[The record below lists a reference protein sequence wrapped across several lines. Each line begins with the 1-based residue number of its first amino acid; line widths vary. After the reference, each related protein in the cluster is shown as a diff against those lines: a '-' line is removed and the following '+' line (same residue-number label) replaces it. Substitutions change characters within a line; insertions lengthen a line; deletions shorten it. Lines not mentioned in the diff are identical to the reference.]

1 MMVHM
6 HHRAELQRVA
16 RKAMLDRGLQPDF
29 DAVALKQLDGIRGP
43 AATEGG
49 AVRDL
54 RDLLWCSIDN
64 DDSLDLDQLS
74 LAEDLGGGTVKILI
88 AVADVDALVA
98 KNTPID
104 WHAASNTASV

>member
-1 MMVHM
+1 V
-6 HHRAELQRVA
+6 
-16 RKAMLDRGLQPDF
+16 PC
-29 DAVALKQLDGIRGP
+29 
-43 AATEGG
+43 AT
-49 AVRDL
+49 L

-74 LAEDLGGGTVKILI
+74 LAEDLAAGTVKILI

-104 WHAASNTASV
+104 WHGCQQHRLGLLWLAMSTPCCPSGLSH